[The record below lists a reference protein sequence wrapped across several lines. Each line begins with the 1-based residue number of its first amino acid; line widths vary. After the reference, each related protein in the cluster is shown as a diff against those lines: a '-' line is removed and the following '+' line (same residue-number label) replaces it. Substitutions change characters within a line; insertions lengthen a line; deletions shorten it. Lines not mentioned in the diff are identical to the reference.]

1 MVLEERTLHYY
12 LRVFSFTLIIFIF
25 LFALYFIY
33 ILNKNLVL
41 KENNLKIK
49 KGERI
54 INVIKNN
61 INNFSLFDIELIK
74 FYLKIKN
81 IFIKNKFHYGE
92 FNLNEVYT
100 IIDFFNIIS
109 NPSNILSKITIIE
122 GWSQKQLNLELSK
135 YFEDSYLIPYE
146 DIIADTY
153 FFNKNISFNSF
164 LEKLYQSKLDYF
176 KKNQNK
182 KLDNLTNNEIMI
194 IGSLLEKEG
203 FDEEDK
209 KIISSVIFNRLKK
222 GMRLQIDATVLYS
235 ITNGNYD
242 LERKLLLT
250 DLKIKHPFNTYVNN
264 GLPPKPISYVGRK
277 TLDIVFENYNT
288 EFLFYFFDKSLNR
301 HVFSKNFYEHK
312 EKLNEYRSKK

>member
-1 MVLEERTLHYY
+1 
-12 LRVFSFTLIIFIF
+12 
-25 LFALYFIY
+25 
-33 ILNKNLVL
+33 
-41 KENNLKIK
+41 
-49 KGERI
+49 
-54 INVIKNN
+54 
-61 INNFSLFDIELIK
+61 
-74 FYLKIKN
+74 
-81 IFIKNKFHYGE
+81 
-92 FNLNEVYT
+92 
-100 IIDFFNIIS
+100 
-109 NPSNILSKITIIE
+109 
-122 GWSQKQLNLELSK
+122 
-135 YFEDSYLIPYE
+135 
-146 DIIADTY
+146 
-153 FFNKNISFNSF
+153 
-164 LEKLYQSKLDYF
+164 
-176 KKNQNK
+176 
-182 KLDNLTNNEIMI
+182 MI

-242 LERKLLLT
+242 LGRKLLLT
-250 DLKIKHPFNTYVNN
+250 DLKIKHPFNTYVNK

>member
-1 MVLEERTLHYY
+1 MEERTLHYY

-41 KENNLKIK
+41 KENNLQIK

>member
-1 MVLEERTLHYY
+1 M
-12 LRVFSFTLIIFIF
+12 
-25 LFALYFIY
+25 
-33 ILNKNLVL
+33 
-41 KENNLKIK
+41 
-49 KGERI
+49 
-54 INVIKNN
+54 
-61 INNFSLFDIELIK
+61 
-74 FYLKIKN
+74 
-81 IFIKNKFHYGE
+81 
-92 FNLNEVYT
+92 
-100 IIDFFNIIS
+100 
-109 NPSNILSKITIIE
+109 
-122 GWSQKQLNLELSK
+122 
-135 YFEDSYLIPYE
+135 
-146 DIIADTY
+146 
-153 FFNKNISFNSF
+153 
-164 LEKLYQSKLDYF
+164 DYF

-242 LERKLLLT
+242 LGRKLLLT

-288 EFLFYFFDKSLNR
+288 EFLFYFFDYSLNR
-301 HVFSKNFYEHK
+301 HIFSKNFYEHK

>member
-1 MVLEERTLHYY
+1 MEERTLHYY